1 MRNEFAIERKKGA
14 LLKGSRC
21 CLKCVVV
28 FCSLFFL
35 LSGSLVAVSRAELVD
50 RVVAYVNDR
59 AITLSEL
66 QQTFERTK
74 KLQPDI
80 SMEEVLDTTVN
91 RLLLLSD
98 ARRLKMEAKTE
109 EETLSE
115 YVDLKVRAFIR
126 VREEEIED
134 YYRKNEKE
142 FAGASLELVRDRIE
156 DLLTEK
162 EINRLLKVQIAELR
176 SKAFVRIFLKPSEQC
191 GDPTREGGLCGSK
204 EY

>member
-1 MRNEFAIERKKGA
+1 MGKKA
-14 LLKGSRC
+14 TKAT
-21 CLKCVVV
+21 V
-28 FCSLFFL
+28 FLTAAFL
-35 LSGSLVAVSRAELVD
+35 LTVLCAVLGIGRGDAEVVD

-66 QQTFERTK
+66 RETYERTK

-80 SMEEVLDTTVN
+80 SMREVLDTTVN

-142 FAGASLELVRDRIE
+142 FAGAPLESVRDRIE

-162 EINRLLKVQIAELR
+162 EINRLLKIQIEELR
-176 SKAFVRIFLKPSEQC
+176 SKAYVRIFLKPSEQC
-191 GDPTREGGLCGSK
+191 GDSVQQGGLCRSK

>member
-1 MRNEFAIERKKGA
+1 MGESEKGRLYRVESIFVRC
-14 LLKGSRC
+14 LL
-21 CLKCVVV
+21 
-28 FCSLFFL
+28 FL
-35 LSGSLVAVSRAELVD
+35 TLYASLVTVSHAELVD

-66 QQTFERTK
+66 RATYERTK

-80 SMEEVLDTTVN
+80 SMREVLDTTVN

-142 FAGASLELVRDRIE
+142 FAGAPFESVRDRIE

-162 EINRLLKVQIAELR
+162 EINRLLKVQIEELR
-176 SKAFVRIFLKPSEQC
+176 SKAYVRIFLKPTEQC
-191 GDPTREGGLCGSK
+191 GDVMREGGLCRSK